1 MRIEAY
7 LSRLASTAIQEA
19 LELPEPPP
27 AMLRRTT
34 HPSHGD
40 YQVNGLLPLGQRL
53 SRAPRDL
60 AGPVAVRLARDP
72 AIWSAEVAGPG
83 FLNLRIDPGWLA
95 ERLTDDLRDTERDG
109 VPPVQQP
116 QTIVID
122 FSSPNIAKQMHVGHL
137 RSTIL
142 GDAIQRQ
149 LRFLGHRV
157 IADNHLGDWGTQF
170 GLLLVGMR
178 RWGSPEVLEREP
190 IEELE
195 RVYRLASEKA
205 REDEEVAESAR
216 RELAK
221 LQAGDEENV
230 ALWRRFVEASR
241 KALERI
247 YERLDVHFDEW
258 LGESAYHEMLPD
270 VVRRLEQAGLARE
283 DQGALCIFWN
293 ELPLPQIPE
302 KLRKQKEPFIVRKRD
317 GAFLYSTTDIAT
329 ALYRHDRFGAEVG
342 VYVVDTRQALHFEQV
357 FTVARLLEVPTQLV
371 HVGFGTVLG
380 ADGKPLRTRDGGT
393 IRLAELLDEAERRA
407 AERMRAEGLQLPE
420 EDLDHLARAVG
431 IGAVKYADL
440 RQHRLSDY
448 RFDWDKMISFKGNA
462 GPYLQYAHARIH
474 SIFRKG
480 DVDLD
485 ALRYEGRV
493 ELREEAEL
501 ALAAELAR
509 FGDVCHEAAAHF
521 EPHRLCDHIYSLAR
535 AFSSFYEAC
544 PVLKADEPTRSHRL
558 ALAALTARQLA
569 RGLDLLGIAAPE
581 RM

>member
-1 MRIEAY
+1 MRIEDH
-7 LSRLASTAIQEA
+7 LSQLASRAIQEA
-19 LELPEPPP
+19 LDLPDTPE
-27 AMLRRTT
+27 AVLRRTSD
-34 HPSHGD
+34 PRHGD
-40 YQVNGLLPLGQRL
+40 YQVNGLLPLGKRL
-53 SRAPRDL
+53 GRSPREL
-60 AGPVAVRLARDP
+60 AGPVAVRMARDP

-83 FLNLRIDPGWLA
+83 FLNLRIDPAWLA
-95 ERLTDDLRDTERDG
+95 ERLTEDLGDTERDG
-109 VPPVQQP
+109 VPRVARS
-116 QTIVID
+116 QTVVLD
-122 FSSPNIAKQMHVGHL
+122 FSGPNIAKQMHVGHL

-142 GDAIQRQ
+142 GDALQRQ

-157 IADNHLGDWGTQF
+157 ISDNHLGDWGTQF

-178 RWGSPEVLEREP
+178 RWGSTEVLDREP

-195 RVYRLASEKA
+195 RVYRIASEKA
-205 REDEEVAESAR
+205 REDEEVAEAAR

-241 KALERI
+241 GALERI

-258 LGESAYHEMLPD
+258 LGESAYHEMLPEL
-270 VVRRLEQAGLARE
+270 VRRLKQEGLARE

-293 ELPLPQIPE
+293 ELPLPHIPE
-302 KLRKQKEPFIVRKRD
+302 KLRRQKEPFIVRKRD
-317 GAFLYSTTDIAT
+317 GAYLYSTTDIAT
-329 ALYRHDRFGAEVG
+329 ILYRKERFDADMG

-357 FTVARLLEVPTQLV
+357 FTAARLLEVPMRLV

-407 AERMRAEGLQLPE
+407 AERMRSEGIDLPE
-420 EDLDHLARAVG
+420 AELEELARAVG

-480 DVDLD
+480 GTDP
-485 ALRYEGRV
+485 AETACQGRL

-501 ALAAELAR
+501 TLARELAR
-509 FGDVCHEAAAHF
+509 FGDVCHAAAEHF
-521 EPHRLCDHIYSLAR
+521 EPHRLCDHLYSLAR
-535 AFSSFYEAC
+535 AFSGFYEAC
-544 PVLKADEPTRSHRL
+544 PVLKAEEPIRSHRL

-569 RGLDLLGIAAPE
+569 RGLDLLGIAAPQ